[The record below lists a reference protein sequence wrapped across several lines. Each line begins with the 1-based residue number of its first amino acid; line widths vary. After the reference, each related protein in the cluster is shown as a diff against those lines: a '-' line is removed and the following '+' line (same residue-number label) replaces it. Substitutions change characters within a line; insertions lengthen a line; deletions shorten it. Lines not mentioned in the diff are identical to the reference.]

1 MENFDLARQG
11 ERCTG
16 GFRVLV
22 KRAWR
27 RCGNRLNAIFD
38 MGKRWQRAKAAWR
51 VLGPWWN
58 VLRAGF
64 ETFSKCSNFHL
75 ARQGQRAMAK
85 RWQGA
90 KAARKGFG
98 PCGGTC
104 FAQVLK
110 NLLNAEFRPG
120 KAEPRRKVHRRVS
133 CPNETCLSQVWKP
146 FKCNIRPSKALAKG

>member
-1 MENFDLARQG
+1 MQYFDLARPGGTCFVQVLKPSLNAEFRPGKAGAKG

-38 MGKRWQRAKAAWR
+38 LAKRWQRAKAARW

-64 ETFSKCSNFHL
+64 ETL
-75 ARQGQRAMAK
+75 
-85 RWQGA
+85 
-90 KAARKGFG
+90 
-98 PCGGTC
+98 
-104 FAQVLK
+104 
-110 NLLNAEFRPG
+110 
-120 KAEPRRKVHRRVS
+120 
-133 CPNETCLSQVWKP
+133 
-146 FKCNIRPSKALAKG
+146 